1 MHVVR
6 NNRTTCWAKVKVKR
20 DKFACNIAKIRK
32 HPTCTCMLLFRPLM
46 KLGDNSDG
54 KITRHHQYVSC
65 VANWHVL
72 GRHGV
77 LTQKTEKHSCRASGL
92 GEAYLDSFAARLVY
106 CLVGNYFQRDIDR
119 PGPLAYILPKHA
131 LLGGL
136 IGQSLHEICRQDP
149 LG

>member
-1 MHVVR
+1 M
-6 NNRTTCWAKVKVKR
+6 
-20 DKFACNIAKIRK
+20 
-32 HPTCTCMLLFRPLM
+32 
-46 KLGDNSDG
+46 G
-54 KITRHHQYVSC
+54 KSQDIINMSHALQTGMFWV
-65 VANWHVL
+65 
-72 GRHGV
+72 GHGV